1 MLHYAVVFLVIAL
14 IAAVLGFGGIVGDAG
29 GVAKLL
35 SFVFVTLSAAGFA
48 IGLLR
53 KFQAPAPAPAHHQQ
67 ERNPT

>member
-1 MLHYAVVFLVIAL
+1 VLHYAVVFLVIAL
-14 IAAVLGFGGIVGDAG
+14 IAAVLGFGGIVGEAD

-35 SFVFVTLSAAGFA
+35 SFVFVTLSAASFA

-53 KFQAPAPAPAHHQQ
+53 KFQAPAPAHHQQ